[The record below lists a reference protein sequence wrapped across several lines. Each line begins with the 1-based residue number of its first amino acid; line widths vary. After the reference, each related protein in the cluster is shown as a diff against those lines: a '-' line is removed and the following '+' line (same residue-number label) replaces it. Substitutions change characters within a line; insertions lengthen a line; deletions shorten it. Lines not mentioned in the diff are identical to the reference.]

1 MIWSSRAVKLS
12 VVLASV
18 GAHGLAAL
26 MIWGNPE
33 IQIEGGAEA
42 AVQARLGNS
51 FADMAAGTLAP
62 ETPDTLE
69 EVEPTE
75 VVEPVTLDTQIEQ
88 TDPEQVTDAAQP
100 EETQRADV
108 EATDRVTPEETAVV
122 PQTDT
127 AIETIASVPT
137 QQTDPEL
144 TVAETR
150 TEQLVAPALPTDAT
164 PPATAHAL
172 SPAVRTPNLD
182 DLAALTPVP
191 PLEALTPAPTVTQPQ
206 SIEAVQAQQTVI
218 AAAQP
223 PETLQALPEDGV
235 QVSPRPQ
242 LRPQRIERE
251 SDQRHAQQQQPRQ
264 QLPVRRVQ
272 QGNSQQN
279 AVAGS
284 ETGSNQ
290 AAATRQS
297 TNTGRSTAAG
307 NASVSNY
314 PGRVMRCISRAG
326 RPRVS
331 SRGTAVVSFAIAANG
346 RVTQVG
352 LARSSGNAR
361 LDRAAIQ
368 TISRA
373 GPCPVPPAGARRSFQ
388 ISIKGRG

>member
-1 MIWSSRAVKLS
+1 MIWSSRAGKLG

-18 GAHGLAAL
+18 GAHGVAAFML
-26 MIWGNPE
+26 WGDPE
-33 IQIEGGAEA
+33 IRIEGGAEA

-75 VVEPVTLDTQIEQ
+75 VAEPVTSETPIEQ
-88 TDPEQVTDAAQP
+88 TDPEQVTETAQP
-100 EETQRADV
+100 EETKRADA
-108 EATDRVTPEETAVV
+108 EATDRATPQGTVEVTR
-122 PQTDT
+122 TDT
-127 AIETIASVPT
+127 KTE
-137 QQTDPEL
+137 
-144 TVAETR
+144 TVAALSTPQENPDLTEVEAP
-150 TEQLVAPALPTDAT
+150 TEQLITPALPTDAT
-164 PPATAHAL
+164 PPATALAL
-172 SPAVRTPNLD
+172 EPAVTIPSRA
-182 DLAALTPVP
+182 DLAAPTPIA
-191 PLEALTPAPTVTQPQ
+191 PLEPLT
-206 SIEAVQAQQTVI
+206 
-218 AAAQP
+218 

-251 SDQRHAQQQQPRQ
+251 AEERRAQQQQQRQ
-264 QLPVRRVQ
+264 QQPTRRVQ
-272 QGNSQQN
+272 QGNAQQN
-279 AVAGS
+279 TVAGS

-290 AAATRQS
+290 AAAPRQQS
-297 TNTGRSTAAG
+297 TNTGRNTAAG
-307 NASVSNY
+307 NAAVSNY

-331 SRGTAVVSFAIAANG
+331 SSGIAVVSFAIAANG
-346 RVTQVG
+346 RVGNVRM
-352 LARSSGNAR
+352 ARSSGNAR

-373 GPCPVPPAGARRSFQ
+373 GPCPRPPAGARTSYQ